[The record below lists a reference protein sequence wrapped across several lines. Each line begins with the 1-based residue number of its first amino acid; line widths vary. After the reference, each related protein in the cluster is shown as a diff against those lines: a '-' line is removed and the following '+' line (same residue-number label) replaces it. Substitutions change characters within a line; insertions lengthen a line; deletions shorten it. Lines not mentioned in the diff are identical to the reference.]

1 MRKIR
6 IGSGAGY
13 GGDRIEPAIDLMENG
28 ELDYLIFECLAER
41 TIALANLQKTTNPEL
56 GYNHLL
62 EYRFQRVLEEYKKG
76 NKIKI
81 VTNMGAA
88 NPYSAAKKVVELAAS
103 IGVKVKVAA
112 VLGDDVFSVIDK
124 YMDEP
129 TLETKEPLSKL
140 KENIVSAN
148 AYIGCAGISEALDN
162 GAEIIITGRV
172 ADPSLT
178 LGILVHEF
186 KWSMD
191 NYDLLG
197 KGTIAGHLLEC
208 AGQVTGGYYYDGD
221 KKDVP
226 DLWNLG
232 FPIAIISEDGS
243 LQITKTNTSGGLV
256 NEMTCQEQTLYE
268 IQDPEN
274 YYTPDCIANFKNVK
288 INQLEKDLVDI
299 SGVTGKASNGKY
311 KVSVGYQDCYIGEGQ
326 ISYGG
331 YNAYKRALKAKEVL
345 EKRLELTHMELDEV
359 RFDFIGVNSLY
370 GNTLNNDKDYHEIRL
385 RLAARTKDYQ
395 TALRVGQEVEAMYT
409 NGPSGGGGVSQS
421 VRKIVSVASILINQD
436 EVKHHVEY
444 LESGDK

>member
-28 ELDYLIFECLAER
+28 NLDYMIFECLAER
-41 TIALANLQKTTNPEL
+41 TIALANLQKIKNPEL

-62 EYRFQRVLEEYKKG
+62 EYRFQPILGEYKKG
-76 NKIKI
+76 NRIKI

-88 NPYSAAKKVVELAAS
+88 NPYSAAKKIVEMANC

-112 VLGDDVFSVIDK
+112 VLGDDVLNVINQ
-124 YMDEP
+124 YMDES
-129 TLETKEPLSKL
+129 TLETNQPLSTIKD
-140 KENIVSAN
+140 EIVSAN
-148 AYIGCAGISEALDN
+148 AYIGCAGISEALRN

-186 KWSMD
+186 NWSMN

-221 KKDVP
+221 KKNVP

-232 FPIAIISEDGS
+232 FPIAIVGADGS
-243 LQITKTNTSGGLV
+243 IEIAKTETSGGLV

-274 YYTPDCIANFKNVK
+274 YFTPDCIANFKDVK
-288 INQLEKDLVDI
+288 IKQIKKDVVAI
-299 SGVTGKASNGKY
+299 SGVTGKAPNGKY
-311 KVSVGYQDCYIGEGQ
+311 KVSVGYHDCYIGEGQ

-345 EKRLELTHMELDEV
+345 EKRLEVTKMDLDER

-370 GNTLNNDKDYHEIRL
+370 GDTLPNDKDYHEIRL
-385 RLAARTKDYQ
+385 RLVARTKDYQ
-395 TALRVGQEVEAMYT
+395 TAVRVGQEVEALYT
-409 NGPSGGGGVSQS
+409 NGPSGGGGVTQS
-421 VRKIVSVASILINQD
+421 VREIVSVASILIDQNV
-436 EVKHHVEY
+436 VKQSVEY
-444 LESGDK
+444 LESGDE